1 MFFSHSILVLD
12 EIDHMSTR
20 DQTVLYSLFEL
31 PALKHSR
38 LILIG
43 LANALDLT
51 DRSLVRLQ
59 SRVSFKPAL
68 LNFPPYTKQDIAT
81 ILTQRIND
89 AVDGDVNQVVAPSA
103 LQYLGG
109 KISASSGDLRKAIDV
124 CRRAVELAETSS
136 KRQLVLGLSNKNSE
150 NAAVPPAPRT
160 PVSIPMLCK
169 MMASVD
175 SNRFCAT
182 DNDDSEDTPLQ
193 QKLMIASL
201 LVLVKHGKSKQV
213 TLGQLHQTYAKVCK
227 KFNVT
232 PLDFDEFS
240 HTSSLIESRG
250 IVTLKR
256 KPNLR
261 LTPISLRLDEREVES
276 TLKDKTMLSSILT
289 QGSSFL

>member
-1 MFFSHSILVLD
+1 MRKANVIVLYNSVLVLD

-20 DQTVLYSLFEL
+20 DQSVLYGLFEL
-31 PALKHSR
+31 PALKNSR

-59 SRVSFKPAL
+59 SRVNFKPVL
-68 LNFPPYTKQDIAT
+68 LNFPPYSKQDIAN
-81 ILTQRIND
+81 ILSQRIKD
-89 AVDGDVNQVVAPSA
+89 AVNGDVNQVVAPSA

-124 CRRAVELAETSS
+124 CRRAVELAETAS
-136 KRQLVLGLSNKNSE
+136 KKQLVLSASNSAN
-150 NAAVPPAPRT
+150 PAPQA
-160 PVSIPMLCK
+160 PVGIPLLCK
-169 MMASVD
+169 MMASVEG
-175 SNRFCAT
+175 NRFCAT
-182 DNDDSEDTPLQ
+182 DADDSEDTPLQ
-193 QKLMIASL
+193 QKLTIASL

-213 TLGQLHQTYAKVCK
+213 TLGQLHQTYSKVCK

-240 HTSSLIESRG
+240 HTASLIESRG
-250 IVTLKR
+250 IVSLKR

-276 TLKDKTMLSSILT
+276 TLKDKTMLSSILS
-289 QGSSFL
+289 QGSQFI